1 METKLRIEE
10 FPGGGYVLTNAPK
23 GQAQCKECEQWLPEE
38 VVAKSLMKNVC
49 DRCKNLDL
57 QRRNR
62 DRYLS
67 IKADKERNRKDRE
80 IIRLKQNIE
89 RSIEERQ
96 EALRQGRRKFN
107 TW

>member
-1 METKLRIEE
+1 
-10 FPGGGYVLTNAPK
+10 
-23 GQAQCKECEQWLPEE
+23 
-38 VVAKSLMKNVC
+38 
-49 DRCKNLDL
+49 L

-62 DRYLS
+62 NRYLS